1 MKYDSKMQAFG
12 AGDIPMSEDNF
23 NALKEANR
31 TMLHVP
37 IDRNTHILVVQP
49 ALERTRVQLYSPV
62 LNSAAFTV
70 FASVVFTRCSS
81 CAAQDRLPAPRLA

>member
-1 MKYDSKMQAFG
+1 MMQAFG

-37 IDRNTHILVVQP
+37 
-49 ALERTRVQLYSPV
+49 LEAEY
-62 LNSAAFTV
+62 A
-70 FASVVFTRCSS
+70 CS
-81 CAAQDRLPAPRLA
+81 